1 MIKVITSYLAALFFL
16 VAMPVQAG
24 DAYIQP
30 VAAGWEVRPIITV
43 GESAANGYR
52 MVGLPDGLG
61 AFDNNDGTMTL
72 LMNHEIAADKGVMRA
87 HGQRGAFVSRWVI
100 DAESLAVRSGAD
112 LVRATLPIGVVTPF
126 NRLCS
131 ADLAPPSAFY
141 NASTQKGYAGQLFLN
156 GEEDKAGGRAFA
168 HSLNGISYA
177 LPDLGRIAWENV
189 LVNAGTGDKTIV
201 MGMDDIHN
209 GLVLTYVGEKRT
221 QGNPVEQAG
230 LVDGRLY
237 AIKAEG
243 ARFSLV
249 ALQNAAK
256 LDGKALR
263 EQAAKLGATLFAR
276 PEDGAWDTQNAN
288 LFYFTTTD
296 KIGGNTQ
303 LHQLQFDDVKQPA
316 LGGRIEVVLNGRD
329 IGAEMFDNLTVD
341 SDGKVLIQEDPG
353 KDARLAAIWQ
363 FDPVRKTALK
373 VFESRPALFLS
384 GQAQFMT
391 EDEEHSGIVEI
402 THLLKTAT
410 WFDVNRRYYLGT
422 TQSHLEHT
430 DAELVEYGQLWL
442 MTSPSSTSQY

>member
-1 MIKVITSYLAALFFL
+1 MKTMTKCLAVLL
-16 VAMPVQAG
+16 VFCCIPAVAG

-30 VAAGWEVRPIITV
+30 ATVGWEVRPIITV

-52 MVGLPDGLG
+52 MVGVPDGLG
-61 AFDNNDGTMTL
+61 AHDNDDGSFTL
-72 LMNHEIAADKGVMRA
+72 LMNHEIAADKGVIRA
-87 HGQRGAFVSRWVI
+87 HGQKGAFVSRWVI
-100 DAESLAVRSGAD
+100 DAETLAVRSGAD
-112 LVRATLPIGVVTPF
+112 LVQNTVPAGLAF

-131 ADLAPPSAFY
+131 ADLAPQSAFF
-141 NASTQKGYAGQLFLN
+141 NAASGKGYAERLFLN
-156 GEEDKAGGRAFA
+156 GEEDKAGGQAFA
-168 HSLNGISYA
+168 HALNGTSYA

-189 LVNAGTGDKTIV
+189 LANAHTGDTTLVI
-201 MGMDDIHN
+201 GMDDIHD
-209 GLVLTYVGEKRT
+209 GLVLTYVGEKRA

-230 LVDGRLY
+230 LVGGRLY

-243 ARFSLV
+243 ARFDLV
-249 ALQNAAK
+249 ELGDAAK

-263 EQAAKLGATLFAR
+263 AQAAKLGAKLFAR
-276 PEDGAWDTQNAN
+276 PEDGAWNTQNAN
-288 LFYFTTTD
+288 IFYFTTTD
-296 KIGGNTQ
+296 KVGGNTQ
-303 LHQLQFDDVKQPA
+303 LHRLQFDDVKQPT

-341 SDGKVLIQEDPG
+341 DAGNVLIQEDPG

-373 VFESRPALFLS
+373 LFESRPALFLS

-402 THLLKTAT
+402 TPMLKKAS

-422 TQSHLEHT
+422 TQSHLEHA
-430 DAELVEYGQLWL
+430 DAELVEHGQLWL
-442 MTSPSSTSQY
+442 ITSSATASKH

>member
-1 MIKVITSYLAALFFL
+1 MIKVITQYLAALLFL
-16 VAMPVQAG
+16 AAMPVLAG
-24 DAYIQP
+24 EAYIQP
-30 VAAGWEVRPIITV
+30 LVTGWEVRPIITV

-52 MVGLPDGLG
+52 MVGVPDGLG
-61 AFDNNDGTMTL
+61 TFDNNDGTMTL

-87 HGQRGAFVSRWVI
+87 HGQKGAFVSRWVI
-100 DAESLAVRSGAD
+100 DVETLKVRSGAD
-112 LVRATLPIGVVTPF
+112 LVQNTVPAGLVF

-131 ADLAPPSAFY
+131 ADLAPQSAFF
-141 NASTQKGYAGQLFLN
+141 NVASGKGYPKRLFLN
-156 GEEDKAGGRAFA
+156 GEEDKTGGRAFA
-168 HSLNGISYA
+168 HALDGTSYA
-177 LPDLGRIAWENV
+177 LPDLGRIAWENA
-189 LVNAGTGDKTIV
+189 LANPNAGDKTVVI
-201 MGMDDIHN
+201 GMDDIHD
-209 GLVLTYVGEKRT
+209 GLVLAYVGEKRT

-230 LVDGRLY
+230 LVGGRLY
-237 AIKAEG
+237 AVKTEG

-249 ALQNAAK
+249 ALSDAAK
-256 LDGKALR
+256 LEGKALR
-263 EQAAKLGATLFAR
+263 AQAAKLGATLFAR

>member
-1 MIKVITSYLAALFFL
+1 MKTMTQYLAILL
-16 VAMPVQAG
+16 VFSCISAVAG

-52 MVGLPDGLG
+52 MVGVPDGLG
-61 AFDNNDGTMTL
+61 AYDNDDGSFTL

-87 HGQRGAFVSRWVI
+87 HGQKGAFVSRWVI
-100 DAESLAVRSGAD
+100 EAETLAIRSGAD
-112 LVRATLPIGVVTPF
+112 LVQNTVPAGLAF

-131 ADLAPPSAFY
+131 ADLAPQSAFF
-141 NASTQKGYAGQLFLN
+141 NAASGKGYAERLFLN
-156 GEEDKAGGRAFA
+156 GEEDKAGGQAFA
-168 HSLNGISYA
+168 HALNGTSYA

-189 LVNAGTGDKTIV
+189 LANTHTGDTTLVI
-201 MGMDDIHN
+201 GMDDIHD
-209 GLVLTYVGEKRT
+209 GLVLAYVGEKRT
-221 QGNPVEQAG
+221 QGNPVEQVG
-230 LVDGRLY
+230 LVGGRLY
-237 AIKAEG
+237 VIKAEG

-249 ALQNAAK
+249 ELSDAAK

-263 EQAAKLGATLFAR
+263 AQAAKLGAALFAR

-288 LFYFTTTD
+288 IFYFTTTD
-296 KIGGNTQ
+296 KVGGNTQ
-303 LHQLQFDDVKQPA
+303 LHRLQFDDVKQPT

-341 SDGKVLIQEDPG
+341 NAGNVLIQEDPG

-373 VFESRPALFLS
+373 LFESRPELFLS
-384 GQAQFMT
+384 EQARFMT

-402 THLLKTAT
+402 TPMLKKAS

-430 DAELVEYGQLWL
+430 DAELVEHGQLWL
-442 MTSPSSTSQY
+442 ITSPVTASKH

>member
-1 MIKVITSYLAALFFL
+1 MIKVITQYLAALFFFAAL
-16 VAMPVQAG
+16 PVQA
-24 DAYIQP
+24 DEAYIQP
-30 VAAGWEVRPIITV
+30 TAAGWEVRPIITV

-52 MVGLPDGLG
+52 MVGVPDGLG
-61 AFDNNDGTMTL
+61 AFDNDDGSFTL

-87 HGQRGAFVSRWVI
+87 HGQKGAFVSRWVI
-100 DAESLAVRSGAD
+100 DAETLTVRSGAD
-112 LVRATLPIGVVTPF
+112 LVQNTVPAGLAF

-131 ADLAPPSAFY
+131 ADLAPQSAFF
-141 NASTQKGYAGQLFLN
+141 NVASGKGYAERLFLN
-156 GEEDKAGGRAFA
+156 GEEDKVGGQAFA
-168 HSLNGISYA
+168 HALNGMSYA

-189 LVNAGTGDKTIV
+189 LANAHTGDATLVI
-201 MGMDDIHN
+201 GMDDIHD
-209 GLVLTYVGEKRT
+209 GLVLAYVGEKRA

-230 LVDGRLY
+230 LVGGRLY

-243 ARFSLV
+243 ARFGLV
-249 ALQNAAK
+249 ELHDAAK
-256 LDGKALR
+256 LEGKALR
-263 EQAAKLGATLFAR
+263 AQAAKLGAKLFAR
-276 PEDGAWDTQNAN
+276 PEDGAWNTQNAN
-288 LFYFTTTD
+288 IFYFTTTD
-296 KIGGNTQ
+296 KVGGNTQ
-303 LHQLQFDDVKQPA
+303 LHRLQFDDVKQPT

-341 SDGKVLIQEDPG
+341 DAGNVLIQEDPG

-373 VFESRPALFLS
+373 LFESRPALFLS

-402 THLLKTAT
+402 TPMLKKAS

-430 DAELVEYGQLWL
+430 DAVLVEHGQLWL
-442 MTSPSSTSQY
+442 MTSPSTTSKH